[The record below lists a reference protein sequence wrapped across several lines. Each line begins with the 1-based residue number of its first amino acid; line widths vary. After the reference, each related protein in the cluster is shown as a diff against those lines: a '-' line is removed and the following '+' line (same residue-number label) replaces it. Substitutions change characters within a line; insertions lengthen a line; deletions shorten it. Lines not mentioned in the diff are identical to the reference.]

1 MIEQFFSPIS
11 ISFLSWANYIV
22 TSIQIFRSKY
32 GIWSN
37 TVEKIKY
44 NVSLKFR
51 EKFTISDPTESNS
64 LQGAASHS

>member
-1 MIEQFFSPIS
+1 MIEQFLSPIS

-22 TSIQIFRSKY
+22 KSIQIFRSN

-51 EKFTISDPTESNS
+51 EKFTLSDPTESNS

>member
-1 MIEQFFSPIS
+1 MIEQFLSPIS

-22 TSIQIFRSKY
+22 TSIQIFRSN

>member
-1 MIEQFFSPIS
+1 MIEQFLSPIS

-22 TSIQIFRSKY
+22 TSIQIFRSN

-51 EKFTISDPTESNS
+51 EKFTLSDPTESNS